1 MPQNIHIF
9 GYMKSAR
16 LSFFSFVLLAGALWF
31 SSCNKE
37 TNAPKPDMAYN
48 YFPLKVD
55 QVNIYHVDSTVYND
69 FNNSTTLFQFQL
81 KDIVMS
87 KFKDAEGYET
97 YRVER
102 YKKTSTQDWFFQKL
116 ITRRIVNNRAE
127 EVLDNRRYVRLVF
140 PPSLQSAWDGNLYN
154 DLDVWRHEITAI
166 NVPLTIGTNK
176 LDSTL
181 NITQYKEVNL
191 IREDIYLE
199 TYAKNVGLVIKEV
212 KAIDKDIATGRTRR
226 GFTYKMQLDSFSAK

>member
-1 MPQNIHIF
+1 
-9 GYMKSAR
+9 MKSAR
-16 LSFFSFVLLAGALWF
+16 LSYYSLVLFFSALWF

-37 TNAPKPDMAYN
+37 TNLSKPDFVLN
-48 YFPLKVD
+48 YFPLKVN
-55 QVNIYHVDSTVYND
+55 QETIYNVDSTVYND

-81 KDIVMS
+81 KDIVVS
-87 KFKDAEGYET
+87 KFKDMEGYEA

-116 ITRRIVNNRAE
+116 ITRRIINNRAE

-140 PPSLQSAWDGNLYN
+140 PPSLQSTWNGNLYN
-154 DLDVWRHEITAI
+154 DLDIWRHEITDIDA
-166 NVPLTIGTNK
+166 PLTIGTNK

-181 NITQYKEVNL
+181 NIIQYKEVNL

-199 TYAKNVGLVIKEV
+199 TYAKNIGLVVKEV
-212 KAIDKDIATGRTRR
+212 KAIDKDISTGRTRR
-226 GFTYKMQLDSFSAK
+226 GFMYKMQLDSFTTK

>member
-1 MPQNIHIF
+1 
-9 GYMKSAR
+9 MKSAR
-16 LSFFSFVLLAGALWF
+16 LSFYSLVLFVGALWF

-37 TNAPKPDMAYN
+37 KNAPKPDMAYN
-48 YFPLKVD
+48 YFPLKVN
-55 QVNIYHVDSTVYND
+55 QETIYKVDSTVYND
-69 FNNSTTLFQFQL
+69 FNNSVTLFQFQL
-81 KDIVMS
+81 KDIVIS
-87 KFKDAEGYET
+87 KFKDAEGYEA

-116 ITRRIVNNRAE
+116 ITRRMVNNRAE

-140 PPSLQSAWDGNLYN
+140 PPSLQSAWNGNLYN

-166 NVPLTIGTNK
+166 DVPLTIGTNK

-199 TYAKNVGLVIKEV
+199 TYAKNVGLVVKEV

-226 GFTYKMQLDSFSAK
+226 GFMYKMQLDSFSAK

>member
-1 MPQNIHIF
+1 
-9 GYMKSAR
+9 MKSAR
-16 LSFFSFVLLAGALWF
+16 LSFYSLVLFVSALWF

-37 TNAPKPDMAYN
+37 KNAPKPDMAYN
-48 YFPLKVD
+48 YFPLKVN
-55 QVNIYHVDSTVYND
+55 QETIYNVDSTVYND
-69 FNNSTTLFQFQL
+69 FNNSVTLFQFQL
-81 KDIVMS
+81 KDIVVS
-87 KFKDAEGYET
+87 KFKDAEGYEA

-116 ITRRIVNNRAE
+116 ITRRMINNRAE

-140 PPSLQSAWDGNLYN
+140 PPSLQSAWNGNLYN

-166 NVPLTIGTNK
+166 DVPLTIGANK

-181 NITQYKEVNL
+181 NITQYREVNL

-199 TYAKNVGLVIKEV
+199 TYAKNVGLVVKEV
-212 KAIDKDIATGRTRR
+212 KAIDKDISTGRTRR
-226 GFTYKMQLDSFSAK
+226 GFMYKMQLDSFTTK

>member
-1 MPQNIHIF
+1 
-9 GYMKSAR
+9 MKSAR
-16 LSFFSFVLLAGALWF
+16 LSFYSLVLFVSALWF

-37 TNAPKPDMAYN
+37 KNASKPDMAYN
-48 YFPLKVD
+48 YFPLKVN
-55 QVNIYHVDSTVYND
+55 QETIYNVDSTVYND
-69 FNNSTTLFQFQL
+69 FNNSVTLFQFQL
-81 KDIVMS
+81 KDIVLS
-87 KFKDAEGYET
+87 KYKDAEGYEA

-116 ITRRIVNNRAE
+116 ITRRIINNRAE

-140 PPSLQSAWDGNLYN
+140 PPSLQSAWNGNLYN
-154 DLDVWRHEITAI
+154 DMDVWRHEITAI
-166 NVPLTIGTNK
+166 DVPLTIGTNK

-199 TYAKNVGLVIKEV
+199 TYAKNVGLVVKEV
-212 KAIDKDIATGRTRR
+212 KAIDKDISTGRTRR
-226 GFTYKMQLDSFSAK
+226 GFMYKMQLASFSAK